1 MSSYA
6 RERDRR
12 RIRLSIGQR
21 EAGTAYLFILPW
33 IIGFIIFT
41 IGPMVASLYFS
52 FTNYNIVDPPQWV
65 GLRNFIK
72 LFHDELFAQC
82 IKVTLKYA
90 VMALPLNLV
99 VGFFL
104 AVLLNQKVAAVNVW
118 RTLYFLPSVIAGVA
132 VALVWQRI
140 FNPRIGIM
148 NPFLR
153 NIGIQNP
160 PGWLRDAR
168 WAVPSLVIMSLWAVG
183 GGMIMYLAGLQG
195 ISSDLYDSAKVD
207 GANALQ
213 RFWHVTIPMMTP
225 IIFYNLIMGLISTF
239 QYFTQVY
246 VITSGEGG
254 PAWSTLFY
262 NLYLYKNAFRYHNM
276 GYASAMAW
284 ILFLFVMGL
293 TLLIFRSSEYW
304 VFYEGELKGR
314 A

>member
-1 MSSYA
+1 MKLNIRSRA
-6 RERDRR
+6 WG
-12 RIRLSIGQR
+12 RIRLNMDRRESI
-21 EAGTAYLFILPW
+21 TAYLFILPW
-33 IIGFIIFT
+33 IIGFLVFT
-41 IGPMVASLYFS
+41 IGPMLASLYFS
-52 FTNYNIVDPPQWV
+52 FTKYNIIDPPQWV
-65 GLRNFIK
+65 GLSNFIK
-72 LFHDELFAQC
+72 LFKDELFIQS

-90 VMALPLNLV
+90 VMALPLNLI

-104 AVLLNQKVAAVNVW
+104 AVLLNQKVVAVNVW

-140 FNPRIGIM
+140 FNPRIGIV
-148 NPFLR
+148 NPFLK
-153 NIGIQNP
+153 NIGIQSP
-160 PGWLRDAR
+160 PRWLNDPA
-168 WAVPSLVIMSLWAVG
+168 WAVPSLVIMSLWSVG

-225 IIFYNLIMGLISTF
+225 VIFYNLIMGLISTF

-254 PAWSTLFY
+254 PAWATLFY
-262 NLYLYKNAFRYHNM
+262 NLYLYKNAFKYHDM

-284 ILFLFVMGL
+284 VLFLVVLGL
-293 TLLIFRSSEYW
+293 TILIFRSSEYW
-304 VFYEGELKGR
+304 VFYEGEVRGEK
-314 A
+314 